1 MKEITKYISDDGKEF
16 DDEDKCLDYERGIKI
31 KKVYGFKAY
40 NRQGEEIFPK
50 DYISS
55 DMDDFVYDACYI
67 RITNIQGWE
76 EFEEFCND
84 EFGTYFYDGLDEIS
98 ETGLYFKD
106 DDHDC
111 WTNWDYEYEKLRAI
125 RKKMDY

>member
-1 MKEITKYISDDGKEF
+1 MKEITKYIADDGKEF
-16 DDEDKCLDYERGIKI
+16 DDEDECLDYERGIKI
-31 KKVYGFKAY
+31 HKVYGFKAY
-40 NRQGEEIFPK
+40 DRQGKEIFPK
-50 DYISS
+50 NYVS

-67 RITNIQGWE
+67 RIENIKGWE
-76 EFEEFCND
+76 EFEELCND
-84 EFGTYFYDGLDEIS
+84 EFGTYFYDGLDSIS

-111 WTNWDYEYEKLRAI
+111 WINWDYEYEKLRII

>member
-1 MKEITKYISDDGKEF
+1 MTEITKYIADDGKEF
-16 DDEDKCLDYERGIKI
+16 DDEDECLNYERGTKI

-55 DMDDFVYDACYI
+55 DMDDFVYDAYYI

-76 EFEEFCND
+76 EFEELCND
-84 EFGTYFYDGLDEIS
+84 EFDTYFYDGLDEIS

>member
-1 MKEITKYISDDGKEF
+1 MKEITKYIADDGIEF
-16 DDEDKCLDYERGIKI
+16 DDEDECLDYERGIKI

-40 NRQGEEIFPK
+40 DLQGKEIFPK
-50 DYISS
+50 DYVR
-55 DMDDFVYDACYI
+55 DMDDFTYDVHYI
-67 RITNIQGWE
+67 KVTNIQGWE
-76 EFEEFCND
+76 EFEDLCND

-106 DDHDC
+106 DHDC
-111 WTNWDYEYEKLRAI
+111 WVSWEAEYEKLRVI